1 MLAKTEVKC
10 VVLLLRIPEVPV
22 SNLGVETGYSELLV
36 VSPSLPG
43 KRWISSANWDTT
55 ASPSGSLFTD
65 HPTLR
70 RYTVRALGSVA
81 Q

>member
-1 MLAKTEVKC
+1 MLPKIEVKC
-10 VVLLLRIPEVPV
+10 VVLLLRIREVPAL
-22 SNLGVETGYSELLV
+22 NLGVETGYSELLV

-43 KRWISSANWDTT
+43 KRELGHHNI
-55 ASPSGSLFTD
+55 PFGSLFTD